1 MRIFLQKNDQQA
13 WKWITQGYEKAFSYF
28 DFETIIVDD
37 LKKIDTSKEYYIFY
51 REDGVNDSTIDIL
64 KNSKQ
69 TYLYVQP
76 NHFPYHWGQH
86 PSWQCSVSKENIT
99 KLNSFDNIKK
109 WTFCSDLS
117 FFNLWND
124 VHIMPLAYDS
134 ISYQSKEVADYKY
147 DICFIGGFADNGFNE
162 KIKNMQEVLG
172 AFIESGLKCG
182 FSVNGNVSHE
192 IENSVLNESKISLNI
207 HDLYQ
212 RVVGL
217 DSNERTF
224 KSLGCNGL
232 LLCDYVKQVK
242 DLFPF
247 CYCSNNPKDLIDKA
261 REYCYLSINDL
272 NEIKQKNKI
281 FISENHTYIK
291 RVEKFISL
299 K

>member
-13 WKWITQGYEKAFSYF
+13 WKWISQGYQKAFSYF
-28 DFETIIVDD
+28 DFETILVNDIRE
-37 LKKIDTSKEYYIFY
+37 IDTSKEYSVFY
-51 REDGVNDSTIDIL
+51 RDDGVNDFTIDIL
-64 KNSKQ
+64 KNSKN

-86 PSWQCSVSKENIT
+86 PAWQCSVSKKNIDE
-99 KLNSFDNIKK
+99 LNSLSNVKK
-109 WTFCSDLS
+109 WTFSSDLS
-117 FFNLWND
+117 FFNLWNN
-124 VHIMPLAYDS
+124 VYSVPLAYDN
-134 ISYQSKEVADYKY
+134 ISYQSKEIHNYKY
-147 DICFIGGFADNGFNE
+147 DVCFIGGFADNGFNE
-162 KIKNMQEVLG
+162 KIKNIQEILG
-172 AFIESGLKCG
+172 AFMESGLKCG

-212 RVVGL
+212 RVIGA

-232 LLCDYVKQVK
+232 LLCDDVKQVK

-247 CYCSNNPKDLIDKA
+247 CYCSNNPQELINKA
-261 REYCYLSINDL
+261 KEYCSLDINELNSI
-272 NEIKQKNKI
+272 KKKNKNI
-281 FISENHTYIK
+281 ILENHTYIK
-291 RVEKFISL
+291 RVEKLLSL

>member
-28 DFETIIVDD
+28 NFETIIVDD
-37 LKKIDTSKEYYIFY
+37 LKKVDTSKEYYIFY

-76 NHFPYHWGQH
+76 NNFPYHWGQH
-86 PSWQCSVSKENIT
+86 PSWQCSVSKENII
-99 KLNSFDNIKK
+99 KLNSFNNIKK

-124 VHIMPLAYDS
+124 VHIMPLSYDS
-134 ISYQSKEVADYKY
+134 ISYQSKEIIDYKY

-162 KIKNMQEVLG
+162 KIKNMQEMLG
-172 AFIESGLKCG
+172 AFVESGLKCG
-182 FSVNGNVSHE
+182 FSVNGNVSHK
-192 IENSVLNESKISLNI
+192 IENSVLNESKVSLNI

-232 LLCDYVKQVK
+232 LLCDDVKQVK
-242 DLFPF
+242 ELFPF
-247 CYCSNNPKDLIDKA
+247 CYCSNSSKDLIDKA
-261 REYCYLSINDL
+261 KEYCKLEINKL
-272 NEIKQKNKI
+272 NKI
-281 FISENHTYIK
+281 KKQNKKFILENHTYIK
-291 RVEKFISL
+291 RVETFLSL